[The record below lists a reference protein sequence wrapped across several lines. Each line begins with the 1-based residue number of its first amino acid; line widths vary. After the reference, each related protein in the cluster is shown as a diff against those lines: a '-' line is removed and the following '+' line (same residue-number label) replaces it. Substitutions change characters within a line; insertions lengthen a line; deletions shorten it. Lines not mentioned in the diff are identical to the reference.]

1 MQLGAPLLAVEG
13 LNTYYGDSHILRD
26 VEVTVASGEALGL
39 LGRNGMGKTTL
50 IRSIMGYV
58 AAARGR
64 IRMDGVDVTGSMP
77 EKMARRGIGYVP
89 EGRAIFPNLSVRENL
104 VMCARAGG
112 ESQRLWT
119 FERVMQTFPRLAERL
134 DHGGQQLSGGEQ
146 QMLSIGRALLT
157 NPRLLILD
165 EATEGLAPLIVA
177 EIWRVVGA
185 IRATGLS
192 TLIVDRNWRKVLTH
206 TDRAVVMEKGQIV
219 LAGESAQLLRDN
231 AALARYLG
239 V

>member
-1 MQLGAPLLAVEG
+1 
-13 LNTYYGDSHILRD
+13 
-26 VEVTVASGEALGL
+26 
-39 LGRNGMGKTTL
+39 
-50 IRSIMGYV
+50 
-58 AAARGR
+58 
-64 IRMDGVDVTGSMP
+64 
-77 EKMARRGIGYVP
+77 
-89 EGRAIFPNLSVRENL
+89 
-104 VMCARAGG
+104 
-112 ESQRLWT
+112 
-119 FERVMQTFPRLAERL
+119 
-134 DHGGQQLSGGEQ
+134 
-146 QMLSIGRALLT
+146 MLSIGRALLT